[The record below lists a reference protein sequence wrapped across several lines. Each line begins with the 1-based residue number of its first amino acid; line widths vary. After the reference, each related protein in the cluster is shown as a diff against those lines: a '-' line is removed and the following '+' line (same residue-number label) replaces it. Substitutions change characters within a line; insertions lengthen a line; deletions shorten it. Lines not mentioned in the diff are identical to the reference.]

1 MFELRR
7 YTPDRADEWNEFVA
21 RAKNGT
27 FLFDRQY
34 MDYHADRFADHSLMF
49 YHDGVLCALLP
60 ANESDTTLYS
70 HQGLTYGGLVMDYKL
85 TAADTLQL
93 FADLNSH
100 LHRIGISRVVYKAI
114 PWIYHQQPSEEDLYA
129 LTQVCGA
136 RLSVRELSTTIML
149 QRNIRW
155 SRIRRRGVK
164 RAEDAGIVVEV
175 SKDFDAF
182 WPVLEANL
190 LTNHQVHPVHTV
202 DEMKLLHSRFPKHIV
217 LYTAT
222 LNGEV
227 IGGVVMY
234 LTPQVAHA
242 QYSSATPEGKRLGV
256 LDAIYERIM
265 HQDMKDYPYFDF
277 GKSTEDAGHILNEQ
291 LVFQKEGFGGRAV
304 CYDTYEWNL

>member
-1 MFELRR
+1 MFEVRR

-34 MDYHADRFADHSLMF
+34 MDYHADRFEDYSLMF
-49 YHDGVLCALLP
+49 YRDGVLCALLP
-60 ANESDTTLYS
+60 ANESDATLYS

-114 PWIYHQQPSEEDLYA
+114 PWIYHQLPSEEDLYA

-256 LDAIYERIM
+256 LDAIYDRIM
-265 HQDMKDYPYFDF
+265 HQDLKDYPYFDF

>member
-1 MFELRR
+1 MFEVRR
-7 YTPDRADEWNEFVA
+7 YTPDRAAEWNEFVA

-34 MDYHADRFADHSLMF
+34 MDYHADRFEDYSLMF
-49 YHDGVLCALLP
+49 YRDGVLCALLP
-60 ANESDTTLYS
+60 ANESDATLYS

-114 PWIYHQQPSEEDLYA
+114 PWIYHQLPSEEDLYA

-164 RAEDAGIVVEV
+164 RAEDAGVVVGV
-175 SKDFDAF
+175 SQGFDAF

>member
-1 MFELRR
+1 MFEVRR
-7 YTPDRADEWNEFVA
+7 YIPDRADEWNKFVA
-21 RAKNGT
+21 GSKNGT

-49 YHDGVLCALLP
+49 YRDEALCALLP
-60 ANESDTTLYS
+60 ANESDATLYS
-70 HQGLTYGGLVMDYKL
+70 HQGLTYGGLVMDFKL

-93 FADLNSH
+93 FADLNSY
-100 LHRIGISRVVYKAI
+100 LHGVGISRVVYKAI
-114 PWIYHQQPSEEDLYA
+114 PWIYQQLPSEEDLYA

-164 RAEDAGIVVEV
+164 RAEEAGVVVEV
-175 SKDFDAF
+175 SRDFDAF
-182 WPVLEANL
+182 WPVLEDNL
-190 LTNHQVHPVHTV
+190 QTNHQVRPVHTV
-202 DEMKLLHSRFPKHIV
+202 DEMKLLHSRFPQHIV
-217 LYTAT
+217 LYTAS
-222 LNGEV
+222 LKGRV

-256 LDAIYERIM
+256 LDAIYDRIM

-277 GKSTEDAGHILNEQ
+277 GKSTEDAGRILNEQ

-304 CYDTYEWNL
+304 CYDTYEWTL

>member
-1 MFELRR
+1 MFEVRR

-49 YHDGVLCALLP
+49 YRDGVLCALLP
-60 ANESDTTLYS
+60 ANESDATLYS

-114 PWIYHQQPSEEDLYA
+114 PWIYHQLPSEEDLYA

-164 RAEDAGIVVEV
+164 RAEDAGIVVGV
-175 SKDFDAF
+175 SQGFDAF

-256 LDAIYERIM
+256 LDAIYDRIM

>member
-1 MFELRR
+1 MFEIRR
-7 YTPDRADEWNEFVA
+7 YTPDRADEWNKFVA
-21 RAKNGT
+21 GSKNGT

-49 YHDGVLCALLP
+49 YREGVLYALLP

-70 HQGLTYGGLVMDYKL
+70 HQGLTYGGLVMDFKL

-93 FADLNSH
+93 FADLNSY
-100 LHRIGISRVVYKAI
+100 LHCVGISRVVYKAI
-114 PWIYHQQPSEEDLYA
+114 PWIYHQLPSEEDLYA

-164 RAEDAGIVVEV
+164 RAEEAGVVVEV
-175 SKDFDAF
+175 SRDFDAF
-182 WPVLEANL
+182 WPVLEDNL
-190 LTNHQVHPVHTV
+190 QTNHQVRPVHSV
-202 DEMKLLHSRFPKHIV
+202 DEMKLLHSHFPNHIV

-242 QYSSATPEGKRLGV
+242 QYSSATSEGKRLGV
-256 LDAIYERIM
+256 LDAIYDRIM

-277 GKSTEDAGHILNEQ
+277 GKSTEDAGRILNEQ

-304 CYDTYEWNL
+304 CYDTYEWTL

>member
-1 MFELRR
+1 MFEVRR

-49 YHDGVLCALLP
+49 YHDEVLCALLP
-60 ANESDTTLYS
+60 ANESDATLYS

-93 FADLNSH
+93 FAELNSH

-114 PWIYHQQPSEEDLYA
+114 PWIYHQLPSEEDLYA

-175 SKDFDAF
+175 SQDFDAF

-256 LDAIYERIM
+256 LDAIYDRIM
-265 HQDMKDYPYFDF
+265 HQDLKDYPYFDF

>member
-1 MFELRR
+1 MFEVRR

-49 YHDGVLCALLP
+49 YRDGVLCALLP
-60 ANESDTTLYS
+60 ANESDATLYS

-114 PWIYHQQPSEEDLYA
+114 PWIYHQLPSEEDLYA

-175 SKDFDAF
+175 SQGFDAF

-256 LDAIYERIM
+256 LDAIYDRIM

>member
-1 MFELRR
+1 MFEVRR

-49 YHDGVLCALLP
+49 YRDGVLCALLP
-60 ANESDTTLYS
+60 ANESDATLYS

-114 PWIYHQQPSEEDLYA
+114 PWIYHQLPSEEDLYA

-256 LDAIYERIM
+256 LDAIYDRIM

-304 CYDTYEWNL
+304 CYDTYEWTL

>member
-1 MFELRR
+1 MFEVRR

-49 YHDGVLCALLP
+49 YRDEALCALLP
-60 ANESDTTLYS
+60 ANESDATLYS

-114 PWIYHQQPSEEDLYA
+114 PWIYHQLPSEEDLYA

-136 RLSVRELSTTIML
+136 RLSARELSTTIML

-164 RAEDAGIVVEV
+164 RAEDAGVVVEV
-175 SKDFDAF
+175 SQDFDAF

-227 IGGVVMY
+227 VGGVVMY

-256 LDAIYERIM
+256 LDAIYDRIM
-265 HQDMKDYPYFDF
+265 QQDLKDYPYFDF

>member
-1 MFELRR
+1 MFEVRR

-49 YHDGVLCALLP
+49 YRDGVLCALLP

-114 PWIYHQQPSEEDLYA
+114 PWIYHQLPSEEDLYA

-164 RAEDAGIVVEV
+164 RAEDAGFVVEV

-227 IGGVVMY
+227 VGGVVMY

-242 QYSSATPEGKRLGV
+242 
-256 LDAIYERIM
+256 
-265 HQDMKDYPYFDF
+265 
-277 GKSTEDAGHILNEQ
+277 HILTSENQ
-291 LVFQKEGFGGRAV
+291 QRMPVTFSMSNWSSRKRALAGV
-304 CYDTYEWNL
+304 RYVMTPMNGTYEVLGTETDQCSLRRGDASCYQRCPG

>member
-1 MFELRR
+1 MFEVRR

-70 HQGLTYGGLVMDYKL
+70 HQGLTYGGLVMDNKL

-114 PWIYHQQPSEEDLYA
+114 PWIYHQLPSEEDLYA

-202 DEMKLLHSRFPKHIV
+202 DEMKLLYSRFPKHIV

-256 LDAIYERIM
+256 LDAIYDRIM

>member
-1 MFELRR
+1 MFEVRR

-49 YHDGVLCALLP
+49 YRDGVLCALLP

-114 PWIYHQQPSEEDLYA
+114 PWIYHQLPSEEDLYA

-227 IGGVVMY
+227 VGGVVMY

-256 LDAIYERIM
+256 LDAIYDRIM
-265 HQDMKDYPYFDF
+265 HQDLKDYPYFDF

>member
-1 MFELRR
+1 MFEVRR

-49 YHDGVLCALLP
+49 YRDGVLCALLP

-114 PWIYHQQPSEEDLYA
+114 PWIYHQLPSEEDLYA

-175 SKDFDAF
+175 SQDFDAF

-256 LDAIYERIM
+256 LDAIYDRIM
-265 HQDMKDYPYFDF
+265 HQDLKDYPYFDF

>member
-34 MDYHADRFADHSLMF
+34 MDYHADRFEDYSLMF
-49 YHDGVLCALLP
+49 YRDGVLCALLP
-60 ANESDTTLYS
+60 ANESDATLYS

-114 PWIYHQQPSEEDLYA
+114 PWIYHQLPSEEDLYA

-164 RAEDAGIVVEV
+164 RAEDAGVVVGV
-175 SKDFDAF
+175 SQGFDAF

>member
-1 MFELRR
+1 M
-7 YTPDRADEWNEFVA
+7 
-21 RAKNGT
+21 
-27 FLFDRQY
+27 
-34 MDYHADRFADHSLMF
+34 
-49 YHDGVLCALLP
+49 
-60 ANESDTTLYS
+60 
-70 HQGLTYGGLVMDYKL
+70 
-85 TAADTLQL
+85 
-93 FADLNSH
+93 
-100 LHRIGISRVVYKAI
+100 
-114 PWIYHQQPSEEDLYA
+114 
-129 LTQVCGA
+129 
-136 RLSVRELSTTIML
+136 
-149 QRNIRW
+149 
-155 SRIRRRGVK
+155 
-164 RAEDAGIVVEV
+164 
-175 SKDFDAF
+175 
-182 WPVLEANL
+182 

-256 LDAIYERIM
+256 LDAIYDRIM
-265 HQDMKDYPYFDF
+265 HQDLKDYPYFDF

>member
-1 MFELRR
+1 MFEVRR

-49 YHDGVLCALLP
+49 YRDGVLCALLP
-60 ANESDTTLYS
+60 ANESDATLYS

-114 PWIYHQQPSEEDLYA
+114 PWIYHQLPSEEDLYA

-164 RAEDAGIVVEV
+164 RAEDAGIVVGV
-175 SKDFDAF
+175 SQDFDAF

-242 QYSSATPEGKRLGV
+242 QYSSATPEGKLLGV
-256 LDAIYERIM
+256 LDAIYDRIM
-265 HQDMKDYPYFDF
+265 HQDLKDYPYFDF

>member
-1 MFELRR
+1 MFEVRR
-7 YTPDRADEWNEFVA
+7 YTQDRADEWNEFVA

-49 YHDGVLCALLP
+49 YRDGVLCALLP
-60 ANESDTTLYS
+60 ANESDATLYS
-70 HQGLTYGGLVMDYKL
+70 HQGLTYGGLVMNYKL

-114 PWIYHQQPSEEDLYA
+114 PWIYHQLPSEEDLYA

-175 SKDFDAF
+175 SQDFDAF

-256 LDAIYERIM
+256 LDAIYDRIM
-265 HQDMKDYPYFDF
+265 HQDLKDYPYFDF

>member
-1 MFELRR
+1 MFEVRR
-7 YTPDRADEWNEFVA
+7 YTPDRADEWNKFVA
-21 RAKNGT
+21 GSKNGT

-49 YHDGVLCALLP
+49 YRDEALCALLP
-60 ANESDTTLYS
+60 ANESDATLYS
-70 HQGLTYGGLVMDYKL
+70 HQGLTYGGLVMDFKL

-93 FADLNSH
+93 FADLNSY
-100 LHRIGISRVVYKAI
+100 LHGVGISRVVYKAI
-114 PWIYHQQPSEEDLYA
+114 PWIYQQLPSEEDLYA

-164 RAEDAGIVVEV
+164 RAEEAGVVVEV
-175 SKDFDAF
+175 SRDFDAF
-182 WPVLEANL
+182 WPVLEENL
-190 LTNHQVHPVHTV
+190 QTNHQVHPVHSV
-202 DEMKLLHSRFPKHIV
+202 DEMKLLHSRFPQHIV
-217 LYTAT
+217 LYTAS
-222 LNGEV
+222 LKGQV

-256 LDAIYERIM
+256 LDAIYDRIM

-277 GKSTEDAGHILNEQ
+277 GKSTEDAGRILNEQ

-304 CYDTYEWNL
+304 CYDTYEWTL

>member
-1 MFELRR
+1 MFEVRR
-7 YTPDRADEWNEFVA
+7 YTPDRADEWNEFLA
-21 RAKNGT
+21 TAKNGT

-49 YHDGVLCALLP
+49 YRDGVLCALLP
-60 ANESDTTLYS
+60 ANESDATLYS

-114 PWIYHQQPSEEDLYA
+114 PWIYHQLPSEEDLYA

-164 RAEDAGIVVEV
+164 RAEDAGIVVGV
-175 SKDFDAF
+175 SQDFDAF

-202 DEMKLLHSRFPKHIV
+202 DEIKLLHSRFPKHIV

-256 LDAIYERIM
+256 LDAIYDRIM
-265 HQDMKDYPYFDF
+265 HQDLKDYPYFDF

>member
-1 MFELRR
+1 MFEVRR

-49 YHDGVLCALLP
+49 YRDGVLCALLP
-60 ANESDTTLYS
+60 ANESDATLYS

-114 PWIYHQQPSEEDLYA
+114 PWIYHQLPSEEDLYA

-175 SKDFDAF
+175 SRDFDAF

-256 LDAIYERIM
+256 LDAIYDRIM
-265 HQDMKDYPYFDF
+265 HQDLKDYPYFDF

>member
-34 MDYHADRFADHSLMF
+34 MDYHADRFEDYSLMF
-49 YHDGVLCALLP
+49 YRDGVLCALLP

-114 PWIYHQQPSEEDLYA
+114 PWIYHQLPSEEDLYA

-164 RAEDAGIVVEV
+164 RAEDAGVVVGV
-175 SKDFDAF
+175 SQGFDAF

>member
-1 MFELRR
+1 MFEVRR

-49 YHDGVLCALLP
+49 YRDGVLCALLP
-60 ANESDTTLYS
+60 ANESDATLYS

-114 PWIYHQQPSEEDLYA
+114 PWIYHQLPSEEDLYA

-256 LDAIYERIM
+256 LDAIYDRIM
-265 HQDMKDYPYFDF
+265 HQDLKDYPYFDF
-277 GKSTEDAGHILNEQ
+277 GKSTEDAGRILNEQ

>member
-1 MFELRR
+1 MFEVRR

-34 MDYHADRFADHSLMF
+34 MDYHADRFEDHSLMF
-49 YHDGVLCALLP
+49 YRDGVLCALLP

-70 HQGLTYGGLVMDYKL
+70 HQGLTYGGLVMDNKL

-114 PWIYHQQPSEEDLYA
+114 PWIYHQLPSEEDLYA
-129 LTQVCGA
+129 LTQVCRA

-164 RAEDAGIVVEV
+164 RAEDAGVVVEV
-175 SKDFDAF
+175 SQDFDAF

-227 IGGVVMY
+227 VGGVVMY

-256 LDAIYERIM
+256 LDAIYDRIM
-265 HQDMKDYPYFDF
+265 HQDLKDYPYFDF

>member
-1 MFELRR
+1 MFEVRR
-7 YTPDRADEWNEFVA
+7 YTPDRAAEWNEFVA

-256 LDAIYERIM
+256 LDAIYDRIM
-265 HQDMKDYPYFDF
+265 HQDLKDYPYFDF

>member
-1 MFELRR
+1 MFEVRR
-7 YTPDRADEWNEFVA
+7 YTPDRADEWNKFVA
-21 RAKNGT
+21 GSKNGT

-49 YHDGVLCALLP
+49 YRDEALCALLP
-60 ANESDTTLYS
+60 ANESDATLYS
-70 HQGLTYGGLVMDYKL
+70 HQGLTYGGLVMDFKL

-93 FADLNSH
+93 FVGLNSY
-100 LHRIGISRVVYKAI
+100 LHGVGISRVVYKAI
-114 PWIYHQQPSEEDLYA
+114 PWIYQQLPSEEDLYA

-164 RAEDAGIVVEV
+164 RAEEAGVVVEV
-175 SKDFDAF
+175 SRDFDAF
-182 WPVLEANL
+182 WPVLEDNL
-190 LTNHQVHPVHTV
+190 QTNHQVRPVHTV
-202 DEMKLLHSRFPKHIV
+202 DEMKLLHSRFPQHIV
-217 LYTAT
+217 LYTAS
-222 LNGEV
+222 LKGRV

-256 LDAIYERIM
+256 LDAIYDRIM

-277 GKSTEDAGHILNEQ
+277 GKSTEDAGRILNEQ

-304 CYDTYEWNL
+304 CYDTYEWTL

>member
-1 MFELRR
+1 MFEVRR

-49 YHDGVLCALLP
+49 YRDGVLCALLP
-60 ANESDTTLYS
+60 ANESDATLYS

-114 PWIYHQQPSEEDLYA
+114 PWIYHQLPSEEDLYA

-164 RAEDAGIVVEV
+164 RAEDAGIVVGG
-175 SKDFDAF
+175 SQDFDAF

-256 LDAIYERIM
+256 LDAIYDRIM

-277 GKSTEDAGHILNEQ
+277 GKSTEDAGRILNEQ

>member
-1 MFELRR
+1 MFEVRR

-222 LNGEV
+222 LNREV

-256 LDAIYERIM
+256 LDAIYDRIM
-265 HQDMKDYPYFDF
+265 HQDLKDYPYFDF

>member
-34 MDYHADRFADHSLMF
+34 MDYHADRFEDYSLMF
-49 YHDGVLCALLP
+49 YRDGVLCALLP
-60 ANESDTTLYS
+60 ANESDATLYS

-114 PWIYHQQPSEEDLYA
+114 PWIYHQLPSEEDLYA

-256 LDAIYERIM
+256 LDAIYDRIM
-265 HQDMKDYPYFDF
+265 HQDLKDYPYFDF